1 MALES
6 MRDLL
11 ALELQDIY
19 GAEAQVL
26 EALPNMAK
34 GAAAPALKQVFEL
47 HLVETKGQLVRL
59 ERAFAALGL
68 PLSGKHCKGMVGLIA
83 EANEMM
89 DEAGPDPVVDAGL
102 IGAAQR
108 VEHYE
113 IAAYRSAIAFAE
125 LLGEAEVATLL
136 RQNLDEEASA
146 DRTLTVLAMREVN
159 ETALAAGT
167 RITDSS

>member
-6 MRDLL
+6 LRELL
-11 ALELQDIY
+11 VLELQDIN

-26 EALPNMAK
+26 KALPNMAK
-34 GAAAPALKQVFEL
+34 AASAPALKQAFEK
-47 HLVETKGQLVRL
+47 HLMETEAQIVRL
-59 ERAFAALGL
+59 EQCFSALGL
-68 PLSGKHCKGMVGLIA
+68 PVGQRPCKGMAGLIA

-89 DEAGPDPVVDAGL
+89 DQEGPDPVVDAGL

-125 LLGEAEVATLL
+125 LLGETSVATLL
-136 RQNLDEEASA
+136 RQSRDEEAAA
-146 DRTLTVLAMREVN
+146 DRTLTGLAVKEVN
-159 ETALAAGT
+159 ATALASGT
-167 RITDSS
+167 RVSES

>member
-19 GAEAQVL
+19 GAETQVL

-34 GAAAPALKQVFEL
+34 AAAAQGLKQAFER
-47 HLVETKGQLVRL
+47 HLVETRGQIVRL
-59 ERAFAALGL
+59 EQSFAALGL
-68 PLSGKHCKGMVGLIA
+68 PAGGKHCKGMEGLIA

-89 DEAGPDPVVDAGL
+89 DKEGPDPVVDAGL

-113 IAAYRSAIAFAE
+113 IAAYGSAIAFAE
-125 LLGEAEVATLL
+125 LLGEAQVATLL
-136 RQNLDEEASA
+136 RQNLGEETAA
-146 DRTLTVLAMREVN
+146 DRTLTALATEEVN
-159 ETALAAGT
+159 ATALAAGT
-167 RITDSS
+167 RITDSG

>member
-6 MRDLL
+6 MRELL

-26 EALPNMAK
+26 KALANMAK
-34 GAAAPALKQVFEL
+34 AAAAPGLKQAFER
-47 HLVETKGQLVRL
+47 HLVETQGQIVRL
-59 ERAFAALGL
+59 EQCFAALGL
-68 PLSGKHCKGMVGLIA
+68 PARGKHCMGMEGLIA

-89 DEAGPDPVVDAGL
+89 DEEGPDPVVDAGL

-113 IAAYRSAIAFAE
+113 IAAYGSAIAFAE
-125 LLGEAEVATLL
+125 LLEETQVATLL
-136 RQNLDEEASA
+136 RQSLEEEASA
-146 DRTLTVLAMREVN
+146 DRALTVLAMREVN
-159 ETALAAGT
+159 ATALAAGT
-167 RITDSS
+167 RISES